1 MHNKKL
7 IVVLGM
13 HRSGTSAITRGLKVL
28 GVNLGDN
35 LMPALKDNNDKG
47 FWEDIDFNE
56 LNIEMLKAIGQEWH
70 YLTPV
75 DQQDVELLNTN
86 GFAARALALL
96 QEKITDNA
104 AFGLKDPRTAK
115 LMPFWKNVFRQC
127 DCDVSYILM
136 VRHPI
141 SVEKSLEKL
150 YAFDAAKSYL
160 LWLDHVLSSLV
171 ESSGDT
177 RVLVDYDYLMQR
189 PVDELIRI
197 GKSLGYEVD
206 EREMDIY
213 KTEFLEEDLR
223 HTVFEL
229 ADLQSQ
235 KACHALVKD
244 VYSVLV
250 DMVENNAAL
259 DHVDRLVMNWKVEH
273 EKLKPL
279 LMLADRLYMQSQ
291 LLHEK
296 TEKLENLVSQKD
308 SELVEL
314 NQQIGQLQTQ
324 NNSLNTQIEQLN
336 QDRSD
341 AEDELDALDEIK
353 QRRDSGM

>member
-75 DQQDVELLNTN
+75 DQQDVELLNAN
-86 GFAARALALL
+86 GFADRALSLL
-96 QEKITDNA
+96 KEKIADNA

-115 LMPFWKNVFRQC
+115 LMPFWKNVFQQC

-136 VRHPI
+136 VRHPV

-150 YAFDAAKSYL
+150 YAFDAEKSYL
-160 LWLDHVLSSLV
+160 LWLDHVLTSLV
-171 ESSGDT
+171 ESTGDT
-177 RVLVDYDYLMQR
+177 RVLVDYDHLMQR
-189 PVDELIRI
+189 PVDDVIRI
-197 GKSLGYEVD
+197 AESLGYEVD
-206 EREMDIY
+206 EKELDIY

-223 HTVFEL
+223 HTVFEF

-235 KACHALVKD
+235 NACHVLVKD
-244 VYSVLV
+244 VYSLLV
-250 DMVENNAAL
+250 DIVENKAAL
-259 DHVDRLVMNWKVEH
+259 EDIDRSVVKWKIEH

-279 LMLADRLYMQSQ
+279 LMIADRLYTQSYMLQ
-291 LLHEK
+291 EK
-296 TEKLENLVSQKD
+296 VARLENLVSEKD

-314 NQQIGQLQTQ
+314 NQQIGQLHTQ
-324 NNSLNTQIEQLN
+324 INSQNTQIDQLN
-336 QDRSD
+336 PDIPD
-341 AEDELDALDEIK
+341 TEGELDTLDEIK